1 MAQQVG
7 ELSADGRWRWDG
19 ERWVSAAAA
28 ADTWIEQVAG
38 KITDLRIARPVGFS
52 IFPVLIVS
60 GALTDMALRSS
71 RIGVAASLL
80 LISACAGLVLT
91 RRVVNAHGIAALG
104 LAVLLAACL
113 SLRQSPWLVLPDLAV
128 VAGLVLVAC
137 GVAAGGSLFDLS
149 LARAQAHVVR
159 ALVHLCVGFTFVAAP
174 LRAAGASLQDERR
187 SQGIAVLRGALLA
200 TPVVLL
206 LGWLLT
212 QADAVFASFFTLRT
226 DPLDWVGHAILFA
239 VGALAAAGLL
249 RAASAEPMEALP
261 RVQWRLGGI
270 ESLVVLV
277 ALDLMFA
284 AFTVAQVLA
293 ATGAGAAA
301 IQARGLTYAEYAR
314 SGFFQ
319 LLWAAGITLALLLAL
334 RTFVDRSRPIG
345 RRAFVVAAELAI
357 LLTLLIVAVAF
368 QRLSLY
374 VSVYGLSMLRLYC
387 LVFAGW
393 IALVYGALSLA
404 LTRLGERRQWFPA
417 AMVVTGIA
425 GLLALNV
432 ANPEALVVRYN
443 VAATEQT
450 QRLDPDYLVTLSGD
464 AMPALADALPS
475 LDVGARQIVRA
486 HLCGS
491 PPSTAP
497 DWTGFNWS
505 SVAADEARVR
515 AC

>member
-7 ELSADGRWRWDG
+7 ELSPDGRWRWDG

-28 ADTWIEQVAG
+28 DTWIGRVAA
-38 KITDLRIARPVGFS
+38 KITDLRVARPAGW
-52 IFPVLIVS
+52 PVLPLLIVS

-71 RIGVAASLL
+71 RVGVAASLL
-80 LISACAGLVLT
+80 LISGCAGLVLT
-91 RRVVNAHGIAALG
+91 RRVVNPHGIAALG

-113 SLRQSPWLVLPDLAV
+113 WLRQSPWLLLPDLAA
-128 VAGLVLVAC
+128 VAALVLVAC
-137 GVAAGGSLFDLS
+137 GIAARGGLFDLS
-149 LARAQAHVVR
+149 FARAQAHVAR
-159 ALVHLCVGFTFVAAP
+159 ALVHVLVGITFVAVP
-174 LRAAGASLQDERR
+174 LRAAGARLRDERR
-187 SQGIAVLRGALLA
+187 SQAIAVLRGVLLA

-212 QADAVFASFFTLRT
+212 QADAVFASFFRFRT
-226 DPLDWVGHAILFA
+226 DPLDWSGHAILFS
-239 VGALAAAGLL
+239 VGALAAAGLV
-249 RAASAEPMEALP
+249 RAASAEPMQALP
-261 RVQWRLGGI
+261 RVGWRLGGI

-277 ALDLMFA
+277 ALDMVFA
-284 AFTVAQVLA
+284 AFTAAQVVA

-301 IQARGLTYAEYAR
+301 IRTQGLTYAEYAR

-319 LLWAAGITLALLLAL
+319 LLWAAGITLVLLLAL
-334 RTFVDRSRPIG
+334 RTFVDRSSSIG

-357 LLTLLIVAVAF
+357 LFTLLIVAVAF

-374 VSVYGLSMLRLYC
+374 VSVYGLSMLRLYS

-393 IALVYGALSLA
+393 IALVYGALGVA

-417 AMVVTGIA
+417 AMVMTGIA

-443 VAATEQT
+443 LATTAQT
-450 QRLDPDYLVTLSGD
+450 QRFDTDYLVTLSAD
-464 AMPALADALPS
+464 ALPALADALPS
-475 LDVGARQIVRA
+475 MDARARQIVRA
-486 HLCGS
+486 RLCGG
-491 PPSTAP
+491 PSFTAP
-497 DWTGFNWS
+497 DWAGFNWS
-505 SVAADEARVR
+505 SLAADEARVR

>member
-19 ERWVSAAAA
+19 ERWVSAAAG

-38 KITDLRIARPVGFS
+38 KITDLRVARPAGLSVL
-52 IFPVLIVS
+52 PLLIVA
-60 GALTDMALRSS
+60 GALTDMALRSPHV
-71 RIGVAASLL
+71 GVAVSLL
-80 LISACAGLVLT
+80 LISVSAGLVLT
-91 RRVVNAHGIAALG
+91 RRVVNPHGVAALG

-128 VAGLVLVAC
+128 VAGLVLVTC
-137 GVAAGGSLFDLS
+137 GVASGGSLFHLS
-149 LARAQAHVVR
+149 FARAQAHVAR
-159 ALVHLCVGFTFVAAP
+159 ALVHLFVGFTFAAAP
-174 LRAAGASLQDERR
+174 LRAVGASLQDERR
-187 SQGIAVLRGALLA
+187 SQAIAVLRGVLLA

-206 LGWLLT
+206 LGWLLI
-212 QADAVFASFFTLRT
+212 QADAVFASFFSLRT
-226 DPLDWVGHAILFA
+226 DPLDWSRHAVLFA
-239 VGALAAAGLL
+239 VGALAAAGLV
-249 RAASAEPMEALP
+249 RAASAKPMEALP
-261 RVQWRLGGI
+261 GVRWRLGGI

-277 ALDLMFA
+277 ALDLVFA
-284 AFTVAQVLA
+284 AFTAAQVLA

-319 LLWAAGITLALLLAL
+319 LLWAAGLTLVLLLAL
-334 RTFVDRSRPIG
+334 RTFVDRSSPIG
-345 RRAFVVAAELAI
+345 RSAFVVAAELAI
-357 LLTLLIVAVAF
+357 VFTLVIVSVAF

-417 AMVVTGIA
+417 TMVVSGIV

-432 ANPEALVVRYN
+432 ANPEAFVVRYN

-450 QRLDPDYLVTLSGD
+450 QRLDPEYLVTLSGD
-464 AMPALADALPS
+464 AVPALADALPS
-475 LDVGARQIVRA
+475 LDAGAHQIVRA
-486 HLCGS
+486 HLCGG

-505 SVAADEARVR
+505 SLAADEARTR